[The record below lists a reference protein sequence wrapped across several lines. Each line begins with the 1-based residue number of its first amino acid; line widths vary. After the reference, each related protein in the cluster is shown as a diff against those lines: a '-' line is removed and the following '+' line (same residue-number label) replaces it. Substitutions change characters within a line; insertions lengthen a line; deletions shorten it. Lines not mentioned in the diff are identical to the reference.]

1 MADDSEHRK
10 LAREAK
16 AIVALAFRNGP
27 IEDVHA
33 GRTCPTCMGHPGYSR
48 ISDAEMKAIMK
59 NAVNRVYALLA
70 SRTATRTLR
79 QGNLLRRAQYVNWD
93 ERNKRQPC
101 SMPSRVSSES

>member
-59 NAVNRVYALLA
+59 NAVNRVYALLRLKDSDPDGYA
-70 SRTATRTLR
+70 REISFGERNT
-79 QGNLLRRAQYVNWD
+79 VNWD
-93 ERNKRQPC
+93 EP
-101 SMPSRVSSES
+101 E